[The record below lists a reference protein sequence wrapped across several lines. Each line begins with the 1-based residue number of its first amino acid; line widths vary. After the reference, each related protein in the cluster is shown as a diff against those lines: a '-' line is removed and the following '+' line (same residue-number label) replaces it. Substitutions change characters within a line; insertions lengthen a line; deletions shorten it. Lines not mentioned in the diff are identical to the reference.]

1 MATYPHQQRGAV
13 MPLIVIGML
22 VLIMAAGLA
31 FSAGLSYMIKAK
43 LNAATDSAAL
53 AGARA
58 TSLGG
63 DQATQTANAKAAAV
77 RFFNANFPA
86 NYMGSTATLGD
97 TQVSY
102 NGGEVTVAVSAS
114 ATMPAA
120 VLGTTLSGPL
130 TPGVTT
136 QTTRKDLDMV
146 ITLDTSGSLQNN
158 AANVR
163 SSAVT
168 FLKQFNSTQDR
179 VGLVHFAY
187 GSEVDDAIRQTQRG
201 FDRTSLET
209 HIKALQFEGST
220 ASPEGMWR
228 ARQQLNSVPAANLNR
243 SNLRVIVFFSDGAPN
258 SFAAY
263 LNWKTPSD
271 CLVAG
276 TIATDDD
283 GGGEPAGLY
292 SPDDNYTALG
302 GKCNPYNQG
311 YNYSLG
317 RNAQLSDRVN
327 SLPDWY
333 NGHNPAAT
341 PNDPTLREFAVVTNS
356 PRVVTNA
363 ITYQNVNRASR
374 NLVEAMAAK
383 SQDEG
388 IYVFTLGL
396 GSQLKTGS
404 GVDNEKGED
413 TLKCMANSLDAP
425 ARCFRASKPVGV
437 YCYAATQ
444 SDLTPCFSKLASA
457 ILKITK

>member
-1 MATYPHQQRGAV
+1 MATYTHKQRGAV
-13 MPLIVIGML
+13 LPLIVIGML

-63 DQATQTANAKAAAV
+63 DQATQTANAKAAAA

-86 NYMGSTATLGD
+86 GYLGSTATLGD

-102 NGGEVTVAVSAS
+102 SGGQVTVSVSAS
-114 ATMPAA
+114 ATMPASL
-120 VLGTTLSGPL
+120 LGGNLSGPL
-130 TPGVTT
+130 TPGVLT

-146 ITLDTSGSLQNN
+146 ITLDTSGSLSDS

-163 SSAVT
+163 SSAIT

-187 GSEVDDAIRQTQRG
+187 GSEVDDAIRPTLRG
-201 FDRTSLET
+201 FDRTSMET
-209 HIKALQFEGST
+209 HIKALKFEGST

-228 ARQQLNSVPAANLNR
+228 ARAQLNSVPSANLNR
-243 SNLRVIVFFSDGAPN
+243 SNLRVIIFFSDGAPN

-263 LNWKTPSD
+263 LNWKNSTD
-271 CLVAG
+271 CTVAG

-283 GGGEPAGLY
+283 GSGEPSGLY
-292 SPDDNYTALG
+292 SPDDNNTALA
-302 GKCNPYNQG
+302 GKCNPYNLG
-311 YNYSLG
+311 YNESLD
-317 RNAQLSDRVN
+317 RRAQLSDRVT

-333 NGHNPAAT
+333 NGHDVTA
-341 PNDPTLREFAVVTNS
+341 REFKVVTTT

-363 ITYQNVNRASR
+363 ITYQNVNRAAR

-396 GSQLKTGS
+396 GSQLKAAS
-404 GVDNEKGED
+404 GADKEKGED
-413 TLKCMANSLDAP
+413 TLKCMANAVDAP
-425 ARCFRASKPVGV
+425 ARCARPSKPVGV

-444 SDLTPCFSKLASA
+444 ADLTPCFSKLASA